1 MNIFQ
6 QLEITHSKENSL
18 KIIEYIGNDQ
28 QRFGELMD
36 CFFTQTKDY
45 RVPQRTAHVVSLTFD
60 KNPEL
65 VLPYLPK
72 LIREFMRKNLKNSLK
87 RNILRIL
94 QFCEIDE
101 KDRGIVY
108 DRAFELMINPQ
119 EEIAVRA
126 FAMTVLYNISQFY
139 PDLKPELKAA
149 IFIVLEEPKSSPGVR
164 SRGNAILEKLNK
176 EVCRQG
182 FV

>member
-18 KIIEYIGNDQ
+18 KVIDYIGEDQ
-28 QRFGELMD
+28 QKFGELMD
-36 CFFTQTKDY
+36 CFFMQTKDY
-45 RVPQRTAHVVSLTFD
+45 RVPQRAAHVVSLTFD
-60 KNPEL
+60 KRPEL
-65 VLPYLPK
+65 LIPYIPK
-72 LIREFMRKNLKNSLK
+72 LIQELTRKTLRNSLK

-108 DRAFELMINPQ
+108 DRTFELMSNPQ

-126 FAMTVLYNISQFY
+126 FSMTVLYKISQFY
-139 PDLKPELKAA
+139 PELKPELKSA
-149 IFIVLEEPKSSPGVR
+149 ILYVLEEPCSSPGVR
-164 SRGNAILEKLNK
+164 SRGNNLLKKLNQ
-176 EVCRQG
+176 EVSE
-182 FV
+182 